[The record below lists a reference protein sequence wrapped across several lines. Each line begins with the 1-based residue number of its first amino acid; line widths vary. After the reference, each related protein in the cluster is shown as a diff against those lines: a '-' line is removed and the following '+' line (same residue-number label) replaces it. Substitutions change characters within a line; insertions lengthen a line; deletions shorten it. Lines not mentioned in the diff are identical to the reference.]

1 MYFEEISQDEGL
13 NLIKENPCKLLN
25 FGKLIVNPGGEY
37 TGNTGDSEAVL
48 VVLSGVASIE
58 AGSERFAKVGRRP
71 SVFAGKPYSVYL
83 PPNCNYTVRVKE
95 TATRFE
101 AALALAKA
109 KSANGSKPFLI
120 PPEEVVIGKWGVSN
134 FSRTYHQ
141 ILVHGLQSEHPVH
154 RIIVGETFTPSGNW
168 STYPPHK
175 HEKDDFPRE
184 AFMEEMY
191 YFKVS
196 PPDGWGL
203 AKHYT
208 VDRSIDNVY
217 TVRDET
223 ILKMPKGYHT
233 VVSAPGYTTYYLWFL
248 AGNTRIQAAVSD
260 PDVGWVNRVVPIIK
274 NIEENLS

>member
-1 MYFEEISQDEGL
+1 MYFENIDQGEGL
-13 NLIKENPCKLLN
+13 NLLKENPCQLLD
-25 FGKLIVNPGGEY
+25 FGKLIVPPGGEY
-37 TGNTGDSEAVL
+37 QGNTGDNEAVL
-48 VVLSGVASIE
+48 VVLSGVAAVE
-58 AGSERFAKVGRRP
+58 AGNEKFAKVGGRP
-71 SVFAGKPYSVYL
+71 SVFTGKPYSVYL
-83 PPNCNYTVRVKE
+83 PPECEYKVQVNDDVAPFK
-95 TATRFE
+95 

-109 KSANGSKPFLI
+109 DTGGRPFLI
-120 PPEEVVIGKWGVSN
+120 PPEDVVVGKWGVSN

-141 ILVHGLQSEHPVH
+141 ILVKGLQPDHPVH

-175 HEKDDFPRE
+175 HEKDDLPRE
-184 AFMEEMY
+184 VFMEEMY
-191 YFKVS
+191 YFKVN

-208 VDRSIDNVY
+208 DDRSIDNVY

-248 AGNTRIQAAVSD
+248 AGNTRTQAVVSD
-260 PDVGWVNRVVPIIK
+260 PEVGWVNRVVPVIK